1 MPGVQLVKRVA
12 LKKKEVDD
20 VLGGDEAWANVQKTD
35 GGLINTG
42 ELAGSL
48 EGRAC
53 CMHGQHAPVAR
64 SNMIAEM
71 SMTMHW
77 VSNVHKSTNLHH
89 LTTRHSP
96 PLLQ

>member
-48 EGRAC
+48 EGSAC

-71 SMTMHW
+71 
-77 VSNVHKSTNLHH
+77 
-89 LTTRHSP
+89 
-96 PLLQ
+96 